1 MKWLIIPT
9 ILAQLTT
16 PGCAV
21 YSAASATS
29 TLVTGKSIPDHTASL
44 ATQNDCNTY
53 KFATRQ
59 QDYLCES
66 AREPGTTYNRN
77 RF

>member
-1 MKWLIIPT
+1 MKWLIILS
-9 ILAQLTT
+9 ILTT

-21 YSAASATS
+21 YTVASSATWL
-29 TLVTGKSIPDHTASL
+29 TTGKSVGDHTASL

-77 RF
+77 SF